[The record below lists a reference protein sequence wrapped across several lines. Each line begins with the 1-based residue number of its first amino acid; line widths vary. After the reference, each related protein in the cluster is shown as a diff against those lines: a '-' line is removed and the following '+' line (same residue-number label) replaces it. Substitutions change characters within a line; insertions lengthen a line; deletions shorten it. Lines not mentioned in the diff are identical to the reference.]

1 MIDFIKFTEYLKS
14 KLPNFAKTSKG
25 GKVLFTCPQS
35 AQHKF
40 QKDTPT
46 MTVVPASD
54 KFYCLL
60 CGLKVTMYDCVR
72 ILEEDKKSFS
82 DGQIMEYLINT
93 MDVDAY
99 PEFILYKKYGFSLLP
114 IAKNGKVPLEKGW
127 TDQTHCEKSDWLK
140 WVEQGLNLGIR
151 TGEVSGITV
160 IDADLK
166 VAPTAEFE
174 EIYKELTATKTLT
187 QNSPKGKHFIF
198 KYDKDLK
205 QTAKING
212 VTIDI
217 RNDGGQILCS
227 PSKINNLSYNWV
239 NPDSDIKEV
248 PENVKAKLL
257 SGNKV
262 DEIDSSKMSEEMT
275 QIIDHPIELVSNNL
289 MGQCNDTFIQFG
301 GALLKMGLP
310 IDKVKGIL
318 FYLNKHWLKNPMP
331 SNVID
336 AMLGSLEGYKG
347 TEEHTQEQAIYEAC
361 QLIMMDI
368 GAKDIMEHTQLK
380 RAIVDKILS
389 KFHKEGKLVR
399 MGRGRYSCKQVVEWT
414 SEPQIIS
421 PIYPHKIPYFS
432 EVSKFFEG
440 NIILIG
446 AAYGEGK
453 TTIGVNFIKQLKA
466 QGIKPYYI
474 PLESGSSFEE
484 DVKSL
489 GLSCAD
495 YYTPKIDDDNP
506 PVNPMQIEIQSR
518 SFTIIDWIDQA
529 EDFAKTQGILKHFN
543 EEMRK
548 KGGILVL
555 FVQIRKTSHEWFA
568 PDLINTYP
576 AFAARFMW
584 DDGETGLVSHFN
596 CDKIRNPLGHYSN
609 ARIETEYDFDTKE
622 LKKKEVI

>member
-301 GALLKMGLP
+301 GALLKMGLV

-361 QLIMMDI
+361 RLIQVGI
-368 GAKDIMEHTQLK
+368 SAKDIIEHVFPGEK
-380 RAIVDKILS
+380 NRRAIVDKYLM
-389 KFHKEGKLVR
+389 KLHRDGKLIR
-399 MGRGRYSCKQVVEWT
+399 PKRGRYDLKEKVEWT
-414 SEPQIIS
+414 DEKLERTFE
-421 PIYPHKIPYFS
+421 YPYKIPYFNDIATFHS
-432 EVSKFFEG
+432 GDIV
-440 NIILIG
+440 IIG
-446 AAYGEGK
+446 GKTGEGK
-453 TTIGVNFIKQLKA
+453 THIAMNIIKQMKD
-466 QGIKPYYI
+466 QGVKPYYI
-474 PLESGSSFEE
+474 SLEAGSRYSKIAEQ
-484 DVKSL
+484 L
-489 GLSCAD
+489 GLSTKD
-495 YYTPKIDDDNP
+495 FYVSKTPIDNP
-506 PVNPMQIEIQSR
+506 LSIEIELN
-518 SFTIIDWIDQA
+518 SFTVVDWLYTG
-529 EDFAKTQGILKHFN
+529 EDFSATQSIFKHLN
-543 EEMRK
+543 DEMVR
-548 KGGILVL
+548 KGGILTVFTQL
-555 FVQIRKTSHEWFA
+555 KEDYSYFA
-568 PDLINTYP
+568 VNLIKS
-576 AFAARFMW
+576 FARFSCRFIY
-584 DDGETGLVSHFN
+584 DDTTGVISHFQV
-596 CDKIRNPLGHYSN
+596 DKITDPKGHN
-609 ARIETEYDFDTKE
+609 LTARVDTEFDFSTKE
-622 LKKKEVI
+622 LKKKNNL